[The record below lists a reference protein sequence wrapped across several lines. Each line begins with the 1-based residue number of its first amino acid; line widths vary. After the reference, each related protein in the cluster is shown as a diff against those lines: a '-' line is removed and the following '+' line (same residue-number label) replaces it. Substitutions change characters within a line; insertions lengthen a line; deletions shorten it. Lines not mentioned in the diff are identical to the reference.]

1 MGQRFGGINLNQIIL
16 DTFPILKFFKNE
28 KGAEEVE
35 KILNKIERK
44 EIKGFI
50 SSITISELFYI
61 LSRFKSEK
69 FAKGVINH
77 IRISNLKIISLDYK
91 IAEIGGKFKFKYSG
105 KGKKKGL
112 PMADAIIAAT
122 SYVNDLVLICDEED
136 YFKIKEIKVKKPKEF
151 LSK

>member
-1 MGQRFGGINLNQIIL
+1 MGQRSGGVNLNGVLL

-28 KGAEEVE
+28 KGAKEVE
-35 KILNKIERK
+35 QILNKIEKR

-61 LSRFKSEK
+61 LSRFKNEK
-69 FAKGVINH
+69 FARGVINH
-77 IRISNLKIISLDYK
+77 IRISNLKIISLDDK
-91 IAEIGGKFKFKYSG
+91 IAEVGGKFKFKYSG

-122 SYVNDLVLICDEED
+122 SFVNDLILICDEEY

-151 LSK
+151 V